1 MKTRIIGFAVCCAV
15 GWFFSI
21 LGTLALVIKHSITQF
36 AILYS
41 LGQIIN
47 ITGYISYNN

>member
-15 GWFFSI
+15 GWLFSI
-21 LGTLALVIKHSITQF
+21 LGTIVLIFKHSVTQF

-47 ITGYISYNN
+47 IIG

>member
-15 GWFFSI
+15 GWLFSI
-21 LGTLALVIKHSITQF
+21 LGAIALVIKHSVVQF

-41 LGQIIN
+41 LGQVIN
-47 ITGYISYNN
+47 ITG